1 MPAKLEHA
9 RRVGIAAVRLNLAVF
24 SLSLLR
30 LQIEADS
37 GNANAAR
44 VLELRRHSNQILA
57 TIIWGNVTTNVLLT
71 LLSDSV

>member
-1 MPAKLEHA
+1 MATLEIIA
-9 RRVGIAAVRLNLAVF
+9 TWIGIAACILQSALFAGLNLAVF

-44 VLELRRHSNQILA
+44 VLELRRSSNQILA
-57 TIIWGNVTTNVLLT
+57 TIIW
-71 LLSDSV
+71 